1 LLAQAAERM
10 RGALSS
16 GLILVRTEAPRHDK
30 VFSMTRNADLAH
42 RGADVLVGNYAPQP
56 ISLVEGEGC
65 WLVDAD
71 GNRYLD
77 LMGGIATA
85 ALGHANPK
93 LRAALEAQAAKLWHV
108 SNLYTTEPQIRLA
121 ERLTAHCFAE
131 TVYFCN
137 SGAEANEAA
146 MKLARRHHRDR
157 GDDRFEII
165 AFEGAFHGRTLF
177 TVSATGTP
185 AYWKGFEPLVPGI
198 HHAPWGDLDAV
209 RALLSERTAA
219 ILVEP
224 IQGEGGL
231 RLPPP
236 GFLAGL
242 RELADENGCLLIFDE
257 VQVGMGR
264 TGTLFAHEQEGVT
277 PDIMTLA
284 KALGGGIPIGAM
296 CTTKALAAALVPGT
310 HASTFGGNPLACA
323 VAAVVVDELVEGGV
337 LDHAKSMGERLRN
350 GLEAIAA
357 EAGPAKVREARGRGL
372 LRGLAL
378 TGSPGPTIDACRERG
393 VLVISAGDNVLRI
406 APPLIISAEEIDQG
420 LAVIREVLCVA

>member
-1 LLAQAAERM
+1 MTTNTEIAN
-10 RGALSS
+10 RGTKVLVENYARQP
-16 GLILVRTEAPRHDK
+16 ITLVR
-30 VFSMTRNADLAH
+30 
-42 RGADVLVGNYAPQP
+42 
-56 ISLVEGEGC
+56 GEGC
-65 WLVDAD
+65 WLYDAED
-71 GNRYLD
+71 NRYLD
-77 LMGGIATA
+77 FMGGIATA

-121 ERLTAHCFAE
+121 ERLTANSFAE
-131 TVYFCN
+131 AIYFCN

-146 MKLARRHHRDR
+146 LKLARKHHRDQ

-185 AYWKGFEPLVPGI
+185 AYWKGFEPMVPGI
-198 HHAPWGDLDAV
+198 HHAAWDDLESV
-209 RALLSERTAA
+209 RSLLSEKTAA
-219 ILVEP
+219 IIVEP
-224 IQGEGGL
+224 IQGEGGI
-231 RLPPP
+231 RTPEP
-236 GFLAGL
+236 GFLSGL
-242 RELADENGCLLIFDE
+242 RKLADENGCLLIFDE

-264 TGTLFAHEQEGVT
+264 TGTLFAHEQEDVV

-296 CTTKALAAALVPGT
+296 CTTRALASSLVPGT

-323 VAAVVVDELVEGGV
+323 VASVVLDELVEGGV
-337 LDHAKSMGERLRN
+337 LDHAKAMGERLGE
-350 GLEAIAA
+350 GLETIAA
-357 EAGPAKVREARGRGL
+357 EVGSKKVVETRGRGL

-378 TGSPGPTIDACRERG
+378 VDSPATVIEGCRERG
-393 VLVISAGDNVLRI
+393 VLVISAGGNVLRL

-420 LAVIREVLCVA
+420 LAVVREVLLETDG

>member
-1 LLAQAAERM
+1 MTTNAEIAN
-10 RGALSS
+10 RGS
-16 GLILVRTEAPRHDK
+16 K
-30 VFSMTRNADLAH
+30 
-42 RGADVLVGNYAPQP
+42 VLVGNYAPQP
-56 ISLVEGEGC
+56 ITLVRGEGC
-65 WLVDAD
+65 WLYDAED
-71 GNRYLD
+71 HRYLD

-121 ERLTAHCFAE
+121 ERLTANSFAE
-131 TVYFCN
+131 AVYFCN

-146 MKLARRHHRDR
+146 LKLARKHHRDH

-198 HHAPWGDLDAV
+198 HHAAWDDLDSV
-209 RALLSERTAA
+209 RALLSEKTAA
-219 ILVEP
+219 IIVEP
-224 IQGEGGL
+224 IQGEGGI
-231 RLPPP
+231 RTPSP

-242 RELADENGCLLIFDE
+242 RKLADENGCLLIFDE

-264 TGTLFAHEQEGVT
+264 TGTLFAHEQENVV
-277 PDIMTLA
+277 PDVMTLA
-284 KALGGGIPIGAM
+284 KSLGGGIPIGAM
-296 CTTKALAAALVPGT
+296 CTTRRLAAALIPGT

-323 VAAVVVDELVEGGV
+323 VASTVLDELVEGGL
-337 LDHAKSMGERLRN
+337 LDHAKSMGERLGE
-350 GLEAIAA
+350 GLESIAA
-357 EAGPAKVREARGRGL
+357 EAGPKKVVETRGRGL

-378 TGSPGPTIDACRERG
+378 VDPPAAVIDGCRERG
-393 VLVISAGDNVLRI
+393 VLVISAGGNVLRL
-406 APPLIISAEEIDQG
+406 APPLVISAEEIDHG
-420 LAVIREVLCVA
+420 LEVLRQVLLGTDG